1 MNYEQAMQYIH
12 SIMRFGSKLGLER
25 MRELMRR
32 LDDPQKKTKFVH
44 VAGTNGKGSTVTM
57 LAEILQASG
66 FCVGKYTSPYVFLR
80 AALKKSSASKLLPP
94 SFCRR
99 YSSMARF
106 TSATVL

>member
-66 FCVGKYTSPYVFLR
+66 YRVGKCTSP
-80 AALKKSSASKLLPP
+80 
-94 SFCRR
+94 
-99 YSSMARF
+99 
-106 TSATVL
+106 